1 MEKIRELLGRIGSLT
16 AEELEGLRVDLLAEF
31 DRVYDEP
38 DTVENVA
45 LLKEITDA
53 GAVLQGEQATRVQAQ
68 QEATEA
74 KAAAKD
80 AIQALRGEET
90 EDETPEDGKD
100 EPVADEPAE
109 EPVAEEEAPDEPAEE
124 PVDATE
130 ATEEVAVTASAVGA
144 VKAGSRKRPIARNPE
159 APATGSQRSEGRVLM
174 ATGWGGQE
182 EVSDPMV
189 LAEGMCRQ
197 LEMMDRHGPAIG
209 RQRVA
214 TAEWDYPP
222 ERDLRDDTPLQASMK
237 MEAATGVQ
245 ALLASGGVCLPTDV
259 DYEIK
264 TWATADRPLRDGL
277 AAFQVPRGGLLYI
290 EPPDIGGVAAAT
302 GIWTEATDA
311 EPLAATKPVYSV
323 SCGATI
329 QVFINA
335 VSTRLGFGNMQS
347 RFQPELVAAY
357 TDLSMVAA
365 ARKAE
370 IELLEL
376 IQAKCLA
383 TQYNNQSAALGATPE
398 LIEAITK
405 AREFFIYNHRLP
417 RNIALTAIFPDWLKG
432 LLKIDLAKQ
441 IGHSQNATWNSYEI
455 SDEQVEGLIK
465 AHGINPI
472 FTLDALPVKGSG
484 TQTSG
489 YPTQQLVPNTTAEAE
504 QKKFPTAMMWM
515 MFPEGSMQFL
525 DGGRMDLG
533 VVRDSTLDATND
545 YETFVET
552 FEGIADRGFTNSA
565 IQFVTFLA
573 NTGGTAATQTGLA
586 G

>member
-1 MEKIRELLGRIGSLT
+1 VEKIRELLGRIGSLT

-38 DTVENVA
+38 TTIENAA
-45 LLKEITDA
+45 LLNEITEA
-53 GAVLQGEQATRVQAQ
+53 GGVLQGEMATRAEAQAAA
-68 QEATEA
+68 EEA
-74 KAAAKD
+74 KTAAKD
-80 AIQALRGEET
+80 AMQGLRGEE
-90 EDETPEDGKD
+90 EAPAAEEVETPA
-100 EPVADEPAE
+100 EPVTEETAAESEEENPEDEPAE
-109 EPVAEEEAPDEPAEE
+109 VP
-124 PVDATE
+124 DATE

-144 VKAGSRKRPIARNPE
+144 VKAGRRSVTRNPE
-159 APATGSQRSEGRVLM
+159 AAPVGTQRSQPRVLM
-174 ATGWGGQE
+174 ATGWGGNE
-182 EVSDPMV
+182 EVNDPTV

-197 LEMMDRHGPAIG
+197 LEMMDRNGPPTG
-209 RQRVA
+209 KHRVA

-222 ERDLRDDTPLQASMK
+222 ERDLRNDTPLQASMK
-237 MEAATGVQ
+237 MEAVTGIQ
-245 ALLASGGVCLPTDV
+245 ALLASGGICLPTDV

-290 EPPDIGGVAAAT
+290 EPPDIGAVAAAT

-329 QVFINA
+329 QVYINA
-335 VSTRLGFGNMQS
+335 VSTRLGFGNMQA

-357 TDLSMVAA
+357 TDVTMVAA

-370 IELLEL
+370 LKLLEL
-376 IQAKCLA
+376 IQEKCLEE
-383 TQYNNQSAALGATPE
+383 QYSAAKVLGATPE
-398 LIEAITK
+398 LIQAITQ

-417 RNIALTAIFPDWLKG
+417 RDIALTAIFPDWIKGVLKV
-432 LLKIDLAKQ
+432 DLAKQ

-455 SDEQVEGLIK
+455 SDEQVEGIIK
-465 AHGINPI
+465 THGINPI
-472 FTLDALPVKGSG
+472 FTLDALPAKGSG
-484 TQTSG
+484 TLSSG

-504 QKKFPTAMMWM
+504 VKKFPTAMMWM

-525 DGGRMDLG
+525 DGGRLDLG

-545 YETFVET
+545 FEQFVET
-552 FEGIADRGFTNSA
+552 FEGIADRGFAHSA
-565 IQFVTFLA
+565 IQFVTELGD
-573 NTGGTAATQTGLA
+573 TGGTAATVIGVA